1 MVNIKD
7 VGGGYYKVDLL
18 QIDSEGKVYNYTN
31 TEVYVSEIGTDYLVY
46 DCGVANTPAC

>member
-7 VGGGYYKVDLL
+7 VSGGYYRVDLV
-18 QIDSEGKVYNYTN
+18 QIDSEGKVYNYN
-31 TEVYVSEIGTDYLVY
+31 DIEVYVSEIGTTYPVY

>member
-7 VGGGYYKVDLL
+7 VGGGYYRVDLV
-18 QIDSEGKVYNYTN
+18 QIDSEGKVYNYAD
-31 TEVYVSEIGTDYLVY
+31 TEVHASEIGTTYPVY